1 MARKISDLLIRYQG
15 AVSFVLVLI
24 LLGVG
29 AGLNVA
35 NAQGE
40 LPEGLE
46 GKHIE
51 IPVICG
57 ETRDLYRALTEDHGE
72 VPVAIAFSER
82 EVAVVWFTGPDKS
95 TMSFVIDTPGGES
108 CMLYSTRC
116 YEGDCFMTPGEVQE
130 QAEEIVNDNPK
141 VGA

>member
-1 MARKISDLLIRYQG
+1 MKNLL
-15 AVSFVLVLI
+15 
-24 LLGVG
+24 LLAM
-29 AGLNVA
+29 AGLGLTAA
-35 NAQGE
+35 NAEQE

-72 VPVAIAFSER
+72 VPMVIAFSEKQ
-82 EVAVVWFTGPDKS
+82 VAVVWFTDPNKE
-95 TMSFVIDTPGGES
+95 TMSFVIDTPEGQS

-116 YEGDCFMTPGEVQE
+116 YEGDCYMTPEDVME
-130 QAEEIVNDNPK
+130 DAEEIVNDNPK
-141 VGA
+141 VSL

>member
-1 MARKISDLLIRYQG
+1 M
-15 AVSFVLVLI
+15 
-24 LLGVG
+24 
-29 AGLNVA
+29 AGLGLTAA
-35 NAQGE
+35 NAEQE

-72 VPVAIAFSER
+72 VPVAIAFSEKQ
-82 EVAVVWFTGPDKS
+82 VAVVWFTDPNKE
-95 TMSFVIDTPGGES
+95 TMSFVIDTPEGES

-116 YEGDCFMTPGEVQE
+116 YEGDCFMTPADVVED
-130 QAEEIVNDNPK
+130 AEEIVNDNPK
-141 VGA
+141 VSL